1 MSARLP
7 AQAAPPAAAGEA
19 APPASR
25 RFDHVRALF
34 VQTPAT
40 LIGNAVGWCLIVLM
54 YWPLA
59 QRTPLLAWMAAA
71 AVLMALR
78 LGHYL
83 RFRRT
88 AEPDDA
94 LMLRW
99 RQSWKLLVLGQA
111 SMWGL
116 AVWLFWGLGTPYHM
130 TALLLIAVSYCLG
143 SVQLLATQQRL
154 FIVFTGLVL
163 APAILRIAT
172 DTAQPWHWQLAGILC
187 LLFAIVLV
195 MGRAQRSALDQV
207 IRLKSHTDKLAAQLQ
222 VEKGEADQARRAA
235 EAASRAKTQFFAA
248 ASHDLRQPLH
258 AMGLFAEA
266 LRQRSHDPEVASLVN
281 SINESVD
288 ALEGLFGELLDIT
301 RIDTGGVDVNP
312 APVGLRELFARLKLH
327 FEPTAFEKGL
337 ALSFHGERHIAY
349 ADPVLLERILRNL
362 VSNAIRYTDDGG
374 VLVSCRLRRRAD
386 GERLLMQVWDSGIG
400 ISEASL
406 PRIFDEFYQVQSQR
420 PLQAHQRKGL
430 GLGLAIVA
438 RLAALMEAPITVRS
452 RVGRGTVFS
461 FEVPRGKV
469 VRALEPVAV
478 RPQAPLGLT
487 LQGRLMLLVE
497 DEPAVREG
505 LVVLLKAWGAS
516 VLDFDSVA
524 ALQQWLA
531 GSPAAAPDL
540 LLVDYRLPQ
549 GCTGLDALAAARA
562 HWPGR
567 KLPAIVI
574 TGSTIGGHETEAAEH
589 DFHLLIKPVLPNK
602 LRAMIAFKLGVR

>member
-1 MSARLP
+1 MSV
-7 AQAAPPAAAGEA
+7 PPAAALELA
-19 APPASR
+19 ATAALPQSR
-25 RFDHVRALF
+25 RFDHLRALF
-34 VQTPAT
+34 VQTPAS
-40 LIGNAVGWCLIVLM
+40 LIGYLIGWSLMVAM

-59 QRTPLLAWMAAA
+59 PRGPMLAWSG
-71 AVLMALR
+71 VLALLLLLR
-78 LGHYL
+78 LAHYL
-83 RFRRT
+83 RFRRN
-88 AEPDDA
+88 PDADEA
-94 LMLRW
+94 TLYEW
-99 RQSWKLLVLGQA
+99 RRSWKVLVLAQA
-111 SMWGL
+111 SCWAV
-116 AVWLFWGLGTPYHM
+116 AVWLFWDLGTPYHR
-130 TALLLIAVSYCLG
+130 TALMLVIFSLG
-143 SVQLLATQQRL
+143 LASVQLLATQQRL
-154 FIVFTGLVL
+154 YIAFVGLLMV
-163 APAILRIAT
+163 PAIVRIAT
-172 DTAQPWHWQLAGILC
+172 DTTQPWHWQLAGILV
-187 LLFAIVLV
+187 LQFVALLV
-195 MGRAQRSALDQV
+195 MGRVQRSALDQV
-207 IRLKSHTDKLAAQLQ
+207 IRLKAHSEKLAVQLHAEMG
-222 VEKGEADQARRAA
+222 VSEQARRAA

-266 LRQRSHDPEVASLVN
+266 LRQRTHDPEVASLVN

-312 APVGLRELFARLKLH
+312 APVAMRELFARLKLH

-337 ALSFHGERHIAY
+337 ALSFRGERHVAH

-362 VSNAIRYTDDGG
+362 TSNAIRYTDDGG
-374 VLVSCRLRRRAD
+374 VLVSCRPR
-386 GERLLMQVWDSGIG
+386 GGKLLMQVWDSGIG

-438 RLAALMEAPITVRS
+438 RLAALLEAPIHVRS
-452 RVGRGTVFS
+452 RVGHGTVFS
-461 FEVPRGKV
+461 FEVPPGKV
-469 VRALEPVAV
+469 VRALEPAV
-478 RPQAPLGLT
+478 TQTRAPLGLT
-487 LQGRLMLLVE
+487 LQGRRMLLVE

-516 VLDFDSVA
+516 VLDFDSLA
-524 ALQQWLA
+524 SLQAWLA
-531 GSPAAAPDL
+531 GGPSEVPDL

-549 GCTGLDALAAARA
+549 AQTGLDALAVTRA
-562 HWPGR
+562 HWPAR

-574 TGSTIGGHETEAAEH
+574 TGSTIGGHECEAAEH

>member
-1 MSARLP
+1 MSVSPAAAQPLP
-7 AQAAPPAAAGEA
+7 AQAAAEPPGA
-19 APPASR
+19 R

-34 VQTPAT
+34 VQTPAS
-40 LIGNAVGWCLIVLM
+40 LIGYLIGWSLMIAM

-59 QRTPLLAWMAAA
+59 PRGPMLAWSGALAALLL
-71 AVLMALR
+71 VR
-78 LGHYL
+78 LAHYL
-83 RFRRT
+83 RFRRNPD
-88 AEPDDA
+88 ADDA
-94 LMLRW
+94 TLHEW
-99 RQSWKLLVLGQA
+99 RRSWKVLVLAQA
-111 SMWGL
+111 STWAV
-116 AVWLFWGLGTPYHM
+116 AVWLFWDLGTPYHR
-130 TALLLIAVSYCLG
+130 TALMLVIFSLG
-143 SVQLLATQQRL
+143 LASVQLLATQQRL
-154 FIVFTGLVL
+154 YIAFVCLL
-163 APAILRIAT
+163 MLPAIVRIAT
-172 DTAQPWHWQLAGILC
+172 DTTQPWHWQLAGILA
-187 LLFAIVLV
+187 LQFIALLV
-195 MGRAQRSALDQV
+195 MGRVQRSALDQV
-207 IRLKSHTDKLAAQLQ
+207 IRLKAHSEKLAAQLRTEMG
-222 VEKGEADQARRAA
+222 VSEQARRAA

-266 LRQRSHDPEVASLVN
+266 LRQRTHDPEVASLVN

-312 APVGLRELFARLKLH
+312 APVSMRELFARLRLH

-337 ALSFHGERHIAY
+337 ALSFRGERHVAF

-362 VSNAIRYTDDGG
+362 TSNAIRYTDDGG
-374 VLVSCRLRRRAD
+374 VLVSCRPR
-386 GERLLMQVWDSGIG
+386 GGKLLMQVWDSGIG

-438 RLAALMEAPITVRS
+438 RLSGLLEAPISVRS
-452 RVGRGTVFS
+452 RVGHGSVFS
-461 FEVPRGKV
+461 FEVPPGKV
-469 VRALEPVAV
+469 VRALGPSAPAP
-478 RPQAPLGLT
+478 RAPLGLT

-524 ALQQWLA
+524 SLQAWLA
-531 GSPAAAPDL
+531 GGPAEAPDL

-549 GCTGLDALAAARA
+549 GRTGLDALAAARA
-562 HWPGR
+562 HWPGL

-574 TGSTIGGHETEAAEH
+574 TGSTIGGHESEAAEH

-602 LRAMIAFKLGVR
+602 LRAMIAFKLGVRA